1 MKKGKTLNSL
11 EAFKR
16 FGTMK
21 LPTRIKELPLERGER
36 IVSKWVLKGKRSYK
50 EYSLKTR
57 QRDD

>member
-21 LPTRIKELPLERGER
+21 LSTRIKEIPLEKGER
-36 IVSKWVLKGKRSYK
+36 IVSKWVLRGKRSYK
-50 EYSLKTR
+50 EYSLETR
-57 QRDD
+57 